1 MSHSKPRILVT
12 EPIPETV
19 INFLSEFGEVTIGE
33 KGKYLNEDNLISDI
47 ASYEAVL
54 SMLSNPITKHVL
66 KTAPKLK
73 VVANFAVGYN
83 NIDVKAATKLG
94 IKVANTPD
102 VLTEACGDFAMALL
116 MATSRKFYQ
125 AEKYLR
131 EGQFKGWEPLG
142 FLGPELRGKKLGIIG
157 MGRIGQAF
165 AKRALAF
172 GMQIQY
178 ANRTRLPLDIE
189 KELKATFIPDI
200 NELASQSDILSLNC
214 PLTSETHHLVDW
226 DLLKLM
232 PKHAILINISRGP
245 VVDEAALA
253 KALHDGIISGAGLDV
268 FEEEPDVHPNLLL
281 APNCTM
287 LPHIASATFET
298 REAIGMLAAEAIK
311 KVLFGEPDTSIP
323 NLIS

>member
-1 MSHSKPRILVT
+1 
-12 EPIPETV
+12 V
-19 INFLSEFGEVTIGE
+19 IQYLSEFGDVTIGE
-33 KGKYLNEDNLISDI
+33 KGLYMHEENLINDI
-47 ASYEAVL
+47 PPYDALL
-54 SMLSNPITKHVL
+54 SMLSNPVSDQVL
-66 KTAPKLK
+66 KEASKLK
-73 VVANFAVGYN
+73 VIANFAVGYN
-83 NIDVKAATKLG
+83 NIDIESARGLN

-131 EGQFKGWEPLG
+131 EGKFKGWEPLG
-142 FLGPELRGKKLGIIG
+142 FLGPELRGKKLGIVG

-165 AKRALAF
+165 AERALSF

-178 ANRTRLPLDIE
+178 SNRNRLPLDIE
-189 KELKATFIPDI
+189 KNLNAKYIPNI
-200 NELASQSDILSLNC
+200 NELAKNSDVLSLNC
-214 PLTSETHHLVDW
+214 PLTPETHHLVDEQ
-226 DLLKLM
+226 LFNLM
-232 PKHAILINISRGP
+232 PNHAILINISRGP

-253 KALHDGIISGAGLDV
+253 KALHNGIIGGAGLDV
-268 FEEEPDVHPNLLL
+268 FEEEPIVHPDLLT
-281 APNCTM
+281 APNVTM
-287 LPHIASATFET
+287 VPHIASATFET